1 MEDNSNVQ
9 LSPPWI
15 TYFNEI
21 KYSVGTDSDVTVGPL
36 IPVDGNYIIL
46 VKVMEDEKSIALATL
61 LQLTKEFGNVNVE
74 VVVSNRENQIV
85 SPIPCPL
92 DVFEIAHLFQVTLG
106 NNPYF
111 QEVVV
116 QPQLPGGPNAVY
128 PVFKPEVIQ
137 FFNDDISNLCQT
149 FTAVASDVFSDV
161 MKDSICDIP
170 ILFSTSCDDSIE
182 RTSSFFI
189 RKENMENTHIAPQL
203 FY

>member
-1 MEDNSNVQ
+1 MEDNFNVQ

-21 KYSVGTDSDVTVGPL
+21 KYSVGIDPDVAVGPL

-46 VKVMEDEKSIALATL
+46 IKVVGDEKAVALATL
-61 LQLTKEFGNVNVE
+61 LKPTMQFGNINVE
-74 VVVSNRENQIV
+74 VVVSNNENQIV
-85 SPIPCPL
+85 SSIPCPL
-92 DVFEIAHLFQVTLG
+92 DAFEIAHLFQVALG

-116 QPQLPGGPNAVY
+116 QPQLPGGQNVVF

-161 MKDSICDIP
+161 MKDAICDIP

-182 RTSSFFI
+182 RIIS
-189 RKENMENTHIAPQL
+189 KENIENTHTVPKL